1 MQNILSAMA
10 DPEFS
15 DKDWEPNEGDDDDSN
30 AEDGYQQT
38 ALGML
43 FFLYVYKANPILS
56 ELI

>member
-1 MQNILSAMA
+1 MA

-43 FFLYVYKANPILS
+43 FFCTCIKQILF
-56 ELI
+56 